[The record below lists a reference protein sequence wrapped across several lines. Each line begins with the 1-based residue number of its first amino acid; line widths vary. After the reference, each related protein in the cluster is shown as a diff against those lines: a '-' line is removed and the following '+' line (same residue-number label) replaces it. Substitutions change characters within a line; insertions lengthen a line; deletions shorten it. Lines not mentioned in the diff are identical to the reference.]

1 MIELSL
7 ILLQVLSGWY
17 YVQRENLNFT
27 EGFSCFV
34 SVSTEFSPN
43 STNLLKTFTR
53 SLWGSGVHQRDRD
66 ALTPGSFINLL
77 WTTLGFSSYVH
88 MYIYVH
94 NWEHH
99 LLVILLTFSHVFL
112 SCFST
117 VSSFRSRSYSRSPF
131 SRSYSRSRS
140 RSRSRSYSYS
150 PSRSRSRS
158 RSYDRSYPR
167 SPYSRRNGRSYG
179 RSRTRTR
186 SRSRSYGYRRSTS
199 PRSPLAYRGGGW
211 EGGEGAGPYR
221 SRSRS
226 RSPGGFRS
234 HTPDGRKPP
243 PRELGPYELKGLSPG
258 SQDRW
263 ERERYRQWEKEY
275 ADWYNKYYKDFENQH
290 PSLYPRGRG
299 SRDRDRER
307 ERSSPLSRNY
317 SPEGRGRRGRDDRGA
332 PHHPPS
338 SSSSGAKSSTKV
350 VKSKKVKKRKPG
362 DELEPSQQSLDR
374 GDATPVRDEPM
385 DEVPSPVK
393 TPPVSSKPQA
403 GDPTKSPASK
413 STAAAAKPSA
423 KSASKSQSD
432 KSKKERNQKV
442 KAKVKTE
449 CVKSK
454 SDKIKK
460 KNGDGAINKKDSFS
474 SSASKPAKPLKVKSE
489 DASKSTNPKKEK
501 SKSSSTR
508 PGLLKTPPLSSQNP
522 PLHHP
527 SIHDGLQPS
536 HDPRGRRDTPQGG
549 GLLPLPTQHGHALL
563 PPPLDSRRRMG
574 EDSRSLLGSPPGKLR
589 RTDNLGGE
597 LMPHPHMSHQP
608 LLSRLPHF
616 ERPGLLPLPG
626 SREMGR
632 GDMDR
637 GPIRPLIDLQVGFL
651 LLSCWTFLTLLVEY
665 VTMWS
670 SFKVR
675 IVSIAQLN
683 VFVTLFFCLV

>member
-1 MIELSL
+1 MFVHY
-7 ILLQVLSGWY
+7 Q
-17 YVQRENLNFT
+17 EN
-27 EGFSCFV
+27 
-34 SVSTEFSPN
+34 
-43 STNLLKTFTR
+43 
-53 SLWGSGVHQRDRD
+53 
-66 ALTPGSFINLL
+66 
-77 WTTLGFSSYVH
+77 
-88 MYIYVH
+88 
-94 NWEHH
+94 H
-99 LLVILLTFSHVFL
+99 LLIYSLSHVFL
-112 SCFST
+112 PCFST
-117 VSSFRSRSYSRSPF
+117 ATSSRSRSYSRSPF

-211 EGGEGAGPYR
+211 EGGDGAGPYR

-226 RSPGGFRS
+226 RSPGVFRS
-234 HTPDGRKPP
+234 RTPDGRKPP
-243 PRELGPYELKGLSPG
+243 PRDLGPYELKGLSPG
-258 SQDRW
+258 SQERW

-299 SRDRDRER
+299 SRDRDRDRER
-307 ERSSPLSRNY
+307 ERVSPLSRNY

-332 PHHPPS
+332 PAHHPPS
-338 SSSSGAKSSTKV
+338 SSSSGTKSSSKV
-350 VKSKKVKKRKPG
+350 VKSKKVKKKKPG
-362 DELEPSQQSLDR
+362 EELEPSQQSIDR

-393 TPPVSSKPQA
+393 TPPVSSKPQV
-403 GDPTKSPASK
+403 GDTTKSPASK
-413 STAAAAKPSA
+413 STATATKASA
-423 KSASKSQSD
+423 KSASRPQSD
-432 KSKKERNQKV
+432 KNKKEKNQKV

-454 SDKIKK
+454 SDKMKK
-460 KNGDGAINKKDSFS
+460 SGDGVINKKDSLS
-474 SSASKPAKPLKVKSE
+474 STASKSQKTPKVKSE
-489 DASKSTNPKKEK
+489 DTSKSTNPKKEK
-501 SKSSSTR
+501 GKNSSTR
-508 PGLLKTPPLSSQNP
+508 PGGLRTPPLSSQNP

-527 SIHDGLQPS
+527 SVHDGLQPS
-536 HDPRGRRDTPQGG
+536 HDTRGRRDVPQGG
-549 GLLPLPTQHGHALL
+549 GLLPLPTQHGHALV
-563 PPPLDSRRRMG
+563 PPLDSRRRMG

-597 LMPHPHMSHQP
+597 LMSHPHMSHQP

-632 GDMDR
+632 GDLDR
-637 GPIRPLIDLQVGFL
+637 GAIRPLIDLQVGL
-651 LLSCWTFLTLLVEY
+651 LLVFRWTVMKSLVKY
-665 VTMWS
+665 IITCS
-670 SFKVR
+670 TFKVR
-675 IVSIAQLN
+675 IVGIAHLN
-683 VFVTLFFCLV
+683 LFVFHFLSLCKATGAEEDQAKQRSGEEVQHRDDSFRESSSRF